1 MHADAAACAKAE
13 EEVGRYLTLNAEERL
28 RHIKVKDALFLSP
41 APSQVCV
48 SFCTA
53 IRSALACGSENCKS
67 ADLVLGNSIFLLS
80 PLCCKGLGLLSGQAA
95 LASSCSAGSLD

>member
-28 RHIKVKDALFLSP
+28 RHIKVKNTLFLFP

-48 SFCTA
+48 SFCMA
-53 IRSALACGSENCKS
+53 IRSALACGSENRKS
-67 ADLVLGNSIFLLS
+67 ADLMLACFTFYSLPFAA
-80 PLCCKGLGLLSGQAA
+80 KGLAY
-95 LASSCSAGSLD
+95 